1 MIKIWI
7 LRNTC
12 QKSGQKLN
20 AISEISYFLNKDQ
33 KRIIFN
39 SMIKSQFSYCP
50 LIWILSS
57 EQAKNLINIVHERA
71 LRLITNDEKNSL

>member
-1 MIKIWI
+1 
-7 LRNTC
+7 
-12 QKSGQKLN
+12 
-20 AISEISYFLNKDQ
+20 
-33 KRIIFN
+33 
-39 SMIKSQFSYCP
+39 MIKSQFSYCP